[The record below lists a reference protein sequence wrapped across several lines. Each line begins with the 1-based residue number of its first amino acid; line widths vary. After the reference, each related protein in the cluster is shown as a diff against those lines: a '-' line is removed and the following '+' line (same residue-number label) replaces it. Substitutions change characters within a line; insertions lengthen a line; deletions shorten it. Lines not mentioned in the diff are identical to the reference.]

1 MFSELKQLMA
11 RIAMRYT
18 GEGFISIGDI
28 PEDELPDIQHLKQ
41 AWNQQHQSMQQSIR
55 LAIASGKDLLKIK
68 NDIAMLAMEIALE
81 DCGGNLKLAARK
93 LNVEVRTLQYIRK
106 RNESWLRPCHYLIC
120 FFFFFSQGSAIL
132 IQRVIRQFSRIPAF
146 GPALL
151 SRILHYVPSQ

>member
-1 MFSELKQLMA
+1 MTEPTLRQELKLVAAPEIDNTVMNYLVSRDYPGNVRELKQLMA

-41 AWNQQHQSMQQSIR
+41 AWNQQQQSMQQSIR

-106 RNESWLRPCHYLIC
+106 RNEVS
-120 FFFFFSQGSAIL
+120 
-132 IQRVIRQFSRIPAF
+132 
-146 GPALL
+146 
-151 SRILHYVPSQ
+151 